1 MASTTI
7 LEATE
12 KLDQFIHVLDDLYWE
27 ASLMEHK
34 DILHNLARNLT
45 DELIELHKV
54 SIQDGHF
61 KYEPISEQLR
71 TISPQLAWLGDNL
84 SLIARRTRTFSDAQP
99 LVREIQLLIN

>member
-1 MASTTI
+1 MTRITI

-12 KLDQFIHVLDDLYWE
+12 KLDIFIKMLDDLYWE
-27 ASLMEHK
+27 TASMDHK
-34 DILHNLARNLT
+34 DILHNLSRNLT

-71 TISPQLAWLGDNL
+71 SISPQLGWLADNL
-84 SLIARRTRTFSDAQP
+84 SQVARRTRTYNEAHK